1 MNMRLVQVIP
11 IMVWVLVG
19 SGGLAVAQLP
29 VAEWDQIRF
38 HSSFWVNL
46 HFTLYAEA
54 VRTLKPGPELPRLEA
69 PSREPMLGDLNSG
82 ERVAWDEAIA
92 YYGVS
97 IARRDLAYG
106 ENMMNIQRALADSVD
121 TLAESSAIAAD
132 HRRHL
137 LAAAPIYR
145 RHWWPQ
151 HDRAIRAWI
160 EDVSTRLREVGPH
173 ARQRQVA
180 LLESGWLKVPVRA
193 EITFFGRA
201 YTMMRREVTLTTMA
215 AGAPNYAGWAGSE
228 MMFHEVS
235 HSLTGP
241 DLSGPFE
248 ERIRREAAAL
258 GKKVPGGLW
267 HLCLFYI
274 TGEVWRSELA
284 ARGIQYDPYLYAT
297 GLFDRDWKSLR
308 VPVETHLKPYME
320 GRISAQTAFRGLIES
335 IPE

>member
-1 MNMRLVQVIP
+1 ML
-11 IMVWVLVG
+11 WALVG
-19 SGGLAVAQLP
+19 SGRPALAQLP
-29 VAEWDQIRF
+29 VAEFEQIQF

-46 HFTLYAEA
+46 HFTLYAQA
-54 VRTLKPGPELPRLEA
+54 QRTLKAEPDLPRVESA
-69 PSREPMLGDLNSG
+69 SREPMPGDLNSAD
-82 ERVAWDEAIA
+82 RAAWDEAVA
-92 YYGVS
+92 YYAIS
-97 IARRDLAYG
+97 LARRDLAYG
-106 ENMMNIQRALADSVD
+106 ENMSAIQRALADSTD
-121 TLAESSAIAAD
+121 ALAESPSIAMD

-137 LAAAPIYR
+137 LAAAPVYR
-145 RHWWPQ
+145 RHWWTG

-160 EDVSTRLREVGPH
+160 ADVSARLRDVGPQ
-173 ARQRQVA
+173 ARQRQAA
-180 LLESGWLKVPVRA
+180 LLESGWLTVPVRA

-215 AGAPNYAGWAGSE
+215 AGAPNYAGWAGAE

-241 DLSGPFE
+241 DMSGPFE

-284 ARGIQYDPYLYAT
+284 ARGVQYEPYLYAT
-297 GLFDRDWKSLR
+297 GLFDRSWKSLR
-308 VPVETHLKPYME
+308 VPVETHLKPYVE
-320 GRISAQTAFRGLIES
+320 GRVGAETAFRGLIES